1 MSSPN
6 ETILSTCIRCT
17 QQKVHVSR
25 QREITYI
32 ASLWANLVSIRK
44 PNRFQVIFYS
54 ANITWKWIP
63 LPQNYFLPL
72 ALTHHHKHH
81 LGFFFF
87 FPEHR
92 ISSWMQEL
100 KNILKHSH
108 IVYSLE
114 KYYFSQTKNLAR
126 GKEKRRLKQ
135 NISK

>member
-1 MSSPN
+1 MKPKMFSPN

-87 FPEHR
+87 FQSTELVAGCK
-92 ISSWMQEL
+92 SWRTSWNTAIL
-100 KNILKHSH
+100 YIAWKNITFHKQKTW
-108 IVYSLE
+108 LE
-114 KYYFSQTKNLAR
+114 ER
-126 GKEKRRLKQ
+126 KRED
-135 NISK
+135 